1 MTGTLSYPGECSSK
15 LRLHSLCIPQGGVG
29 GGQRIFFWS
38 GGGGGGGLK
47 ILKGI
52 RVMVKIS
59 ESRKGDANFFR
70 SH

>member
-1 MTGTLSYPGECSSK
+1 M
-15 LRLHSLCIPQGGVG
+15 G

-52 RVMVKIS
+52 GGMVKIS

>member
-1 MTGTLSYPGECSSK
+1 MYTTG
-15 LRLHSLCIPQGGVG
+15 RGGW
-29 GGQRIFFWS
+29 RAEDFFFLS
-38 GGGGGGGLK
+38 GGGGDK

-52 RVMVKIS
+52 GGMVKIS

>member
-15 LRLHSLCIPQGGVG
+15 LRLHSLYIPQGGVG
-29 GGQRIFFWS
+29 GGQRIFF
-38 GGGGGGGLK
+38 GVVGGGGLK

-52 RVMVKIS
+52 GGMVKIS

>member
-1 MTGTLSYPGECSSK
+1 MYTTGRGGWTAEDFFLSRGE
-15 LRLHSLCIPQGGVG
+15 
-29 GGQRIFFWS
+29 
-38 GGGGGGGLK
+38 GLK

-52 RVMVKIS
+52 GGMVKIS

>member
-29 GGQRIFFWS
+29 GGQRIFLEWW
-38 GGGGGGGLK
+38 GGGGLK

-52 RVMVKIS
+52 GGMVKIS
-59 ESRKGDANFFR
+59 ESGKGDANFFR

>member
-1 MTGTLSYPGECSSK
+1 M
-15 LRLHSLCIPQGGVG
+15 GGR
-29 GGQRIFFWS
+29 QRIFVLS
-38 GGGGGGGLK
+38 RGEGLK

-52 RVMVKIS
+52 GGMVKVS